1 MHSEH
6 TENAGFASP
15 RQVAVATLIA
25 VLVSGF
31 VLVAFIL
38 PAEFGTDPLG
48 SGELLGLTAL
58 SRASENALE
67 NQVIRHKTDY
77 REFILEPFQSI
88 EYKYL
93 MDLDSTMVFSWQAD
107 GELYYDFH
115 ADPST
120 PGEEDVAS
128 FEIGNSDSAQ
138 GSYHAPFT
146 GIHGWFWENRGFQEV
161 TIRLHSAGFYI
172 NSTVFQDGGSF
183 ERDIPELR

>member
-1 MHSEH
+1 MNSKNSEGTAH
-6 TENAGFASP
+6 ASP
-15 RQVAVATLIA
+15 KQVAIATLVA
-25 VLVSGF
+25 VLISGF
-31 VLVAFIL
+31 VLLAFIL

-58 SRASENALE
+58 SRAGENPLE
-67 NQVIRHKTDY
+67 NQSIQHKTDY

-93 MDLDSTMVFSWQAD
+93 MDLGSTMVFSWEAD

-128 FEIGNSDSAQ
+128 FEIGDSNSAQ
-138 GSYHAPFT
+138 GTYHALFS
-146 GIHGWFWENRGFQEV
+146 GIHGWFWENRSLQEV

-172 NSTVFQDGGSF
+172 NSIVFQDGGSF
-183 ERDIPELR
+183 EREIPELR